1 MEFAVASHRVPPCPT
16 LPSTRRSTNFVNSA
30 THDRLQSPTELRHFA
45 IVPTAHLGDPVLI
58 DLVRCMVRLL
68 HGIHYV
74 VMRLWSLHPM
84 HLDSCGLVALWR
96 EALLAQ
102 AVLNDETKGYR
113 HHPQLFRFRAQF
125 SPISFIA
132 EYLRVVHA
140 ESVER
145 GFGFDSGKILPVG
158 STDQIDVPAG
168 QIDFEWR
175 HLTTKLMSRAP
186 GWFKA
191 QTEASPKVHPLFRV
205 IPGGIADWER
215 S

>member
-1 MEFAVASHRVPPCPT
+1 
-16 LPSTRRSTNFVNSA
+16 
-30 THDRLQSPTELRHFA
+30 
-45 IVPTAHLGDPVLI
+45 
-58 DLVRCMVRLL
+58 
-68 HGIHYV
+68 
-74 VMRLWSLHPM
+74 M

-186 GWFKA
+186 GWFKSANRGVA
-191 QTEASPKVHPLFRV
+191 QGSSLVSGHTRRNCGLGTIVAGAEIHLAV
-205 IPGGIADWER
+205 GGALRNLARIRHER
-215 S
+215 SPRDSFA